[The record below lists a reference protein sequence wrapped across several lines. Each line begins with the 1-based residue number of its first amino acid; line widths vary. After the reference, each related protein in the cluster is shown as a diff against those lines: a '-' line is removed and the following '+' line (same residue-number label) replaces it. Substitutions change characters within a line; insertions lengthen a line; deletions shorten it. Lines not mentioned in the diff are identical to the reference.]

1 MTESSVQPALWPAPF
16 APGAV
21 EATVTVPGSKSV
33 TNRGLVLAA
42 LAAEPGWLRRPLR
55 SRDTL
60 LMADALRAMGVG
72 IEETVSSNSTASN
85 SSGVSGGSGEAWRV
99 IPAGLHGPATV
110 DVGNA
115 GTVMRFLP
123 PVAALADG
131 PVRFHGDPRAY
142 ERPLHQVINAL
153 RVLGARI
160 DDDNRG
166 SLPLTVHGG
175 GALDGGSVRIDA
187 SASSQFVSALL
198 LSGARYNQG
207 VEVRHVGSALPSLPH
222 IRMTVDMLRR
232 VGAQVDEPETGGEP
246 DVWRVSPSALLG
258 RDLTVEPDLSNA
270 QPFLAAALVTG
281 GRVTVPDWPEQT
293 TQPGDALREIFTR
306 MGGSCSFTTTSEGAT
321 GLTFRGS
328 GRVHGID
335 VDLSE
340 VGELTPGIAAVAALA
355 DSPST
360 LRGVAHLRLHETD
373 RLAALTQEINELG
386 GDVTETADGL
396 HIRPRPLHGGVFHT
410 YDDHRMATAGSIIG
424 LSVAGVKIENVATTG
439 KDPAGLPSD
448 VDQHARGSGSLTRC
462 AATGR
467 IPTRTTSARDRIPR
481 ATGPAPASARNTR
494 TRPRAWC

>member
-1 MTESSVQPALWPAPF
+1 MTETPVHPALWPAPL
-16 APGAV
+16 ASGAV
-21 EATVTVPGSKSV
+21 DATVTVPGSKSV

-60 LMADALRAMGVG
+60 LMAEALRTLGVG
-72 IEETVSSNSTASN
+72 IEE
-85 SSGVSGGSGEAWRV
+85 GVGPDGSGEAWRV

-131 PVRFHGDPRAY
+131 PVRFDGDPRSY
-142 ERPLHQVINAL
+142 ERPLGGVINGL
-153 RVLGARI
+153 RALGARI

-166 SLPLTVHGG
+166 ALPMTVHGV
-175 GALDGGSVRIDA
+175 GALEGGRVEIDA
-187 SASSQFVSALL
+187 SSSSQFVSALL
-198 LSGARYNQG
+198 LSAPRFNQG
-207 VEVRHVGSALPSLPH
+207 VEVRHVGSTLPSMPH
-222 IRMTVDMLRR
+222 IRMTVDMLRC

-246 DVWRVSPSALLG
+246 NVWRVSHSALLG

-270 QPFLAAALVTG
+270 QPFLAAALITG
-281 GRVTVPDWPEQT
+281 GTVVIPDWPVRT
-293 TQPGDALREIFTR
+293 TQPGDQLRQIFTE
-306 MGGSCSFTTTSEGAT
+306 MGGTCQLADH
-321 GLTFRGS
+321 GLVFKGS
-328 GRVHGID
+328 GRIHGID

-373 RLAALTQEINELG
+373 RLAALTKEINELG
-386 GDVTETADGL
+386 GDVTETGDGL

-410 YDDHRMATAGSIIG
+410 YDDHRMATAGAIIG
-424 LSVAGVKIENVATTG
+424 LAVDGVQIENVATTA
-439 KDPAGLPSD
+439 KTLPDFPDMWSSML
-448 VDQHARGSGSLTRC
+448 AGSGS
-462 AATGR
+462 
-467 IPTRTTSARDRIPR
+467 
-481 ATGPAPASARNTR
+481 
-494 TRPRAWC
+494 

>member
-1 MTESSVQPALWPAPF
+1 MTESSVQPALWPAPS
-16 APGAV
+16 ARGAV

-33 TNRGLVLAA
+33 TNRGLILAS

-55 SRDTL
+55 SRDSL

-72 IEETVSSNSTASN
+72 IEETVSS
-85 SSGVSGGSGEAWRV
+85 SSAAAGRDGFTGEAWRV
-99 IPAGLHGPATV
+99 IPAGLYGPATV

-131 PVRFHGDPRAY
+131 PVHFDGDPRSY
-142 ERPLHQVINAL
+142 ERPLGAVIEAL

-160 DDDNRG
+160 DDEGRG
-166 SLPLTVHGG
+166 ALPLTVQGG
-175 GALDGGSVRIDA
+175 GALDGGSVEIDA
-187 SASSQFVSALL
+187 SSSSQFVSALL
-198 LSGARYNQG
+198 LSGARFNQG
-207 VEVRHVGSALPSLPH
+207 VEVRHVGSSLPSMPH
-222 IRMTVDMLRR
+222 IRMTVDMLRA

-246 DVWRVSPSALLG
+246 NVWRVSPSALLG

-281 GRVTVPDWPEQT
+281 GRVTIPDWPERT
-293 TQPGDALREIFTR
+293 TQPGDALREIFTA
-306 MGGSCSFTTTSEGAT
+306 MGGSCEWAVTNEGSS
-321 GLTFRGS
+321 LTLTGS
-328 GRVHGID
+328 GRIHGID

-373 RLAALTQEINELG
+373 RLAALTKEINELG

-424 LSVAGVKIENVATTG
+424 LVVGGVEIENVGTTA
-439 KDPAGLPSD
+439 KTLPDFPQMWTDMLAGASP
-448 VDQHARGSGSLTRC
+448 
-462 AATGR
+462 
-467 IPTRTTSARDRIPR
+467 
-481 ATGPAPASARNTR
+481 GPGAGAGA
-494 TRPRAWC
+494 